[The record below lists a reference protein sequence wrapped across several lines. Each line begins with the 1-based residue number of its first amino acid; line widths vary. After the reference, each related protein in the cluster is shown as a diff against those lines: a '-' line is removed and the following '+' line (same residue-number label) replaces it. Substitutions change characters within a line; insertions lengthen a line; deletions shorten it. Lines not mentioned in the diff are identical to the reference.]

1 MAKKTSTNPERRRHN
16 VKQTDVPSCQ
26 LAQALRIPE
35 AIANNY
41 ALGPATPLKVAASI
55 EIQPTSSTFKMLCG
69 ASIAYGLTIGGYNA
83 GEIQVTDLGK
93 RIVRPTSEGDDHAA
107 KREAFLKPVIVGD
120 FLRKYNG
127 HPIPKEDI
135 AINVLESLGVPRDR
149 AAKTLEL
156 IVEGAKSLGM
166 LREIKGQR
174 YVDLATEV
182 PPAEGSGTSAGV
194 ADLDNSGKQISEP
207 PQEVPSQNSN
217 PTSSTLDDR
226 KRLVF
231 ITHGKNTSF
240 LEPIKGLLSFGGLEP
255 VVAVE
260 QQTVSKPV
268 PDKVLE
274 DMRRCGAAIIHVDA
288 ERTLM
293 DSEAKEHTLLN
304 ENVLIEIGAAMA
316 LYGRRFILLVKQ
328 GVTLPSNLQGLY
340 EVRYE
345 GDQLDNSTMIKLM
358 EAIKDIKNHE
368 LPEEETSN

>member
-1 MAKKTSTNPERRRHN
+1 M
-16 VKQTDVPSCQ
+16 
-26 LAQALRIPE
+26 
-35 AIANNY
+35 
-41 ALGPATPLKVAASI
+41 
-55 EIQPTSSTFKMLCG
+55 
-69 ASIAYGLTIGGYNA
+69 
-83 GEIQVTDLGK
+83 
-93 RIVRPTSEGDDHAA
+93 
-107 KREAFLKPVIVGD
+107 
-120 FLRKYNG
+120 
-127 HPIPKEDI
+127 
-135 AINVLESLGVPRDR
+135 
-149 AAKTLEL
+149 
-156 IVEGAKSLGM
+156 
-166 LREIKGQR
+166 
-174 YVDLATEV
+174 
-182 PPAEGSGTSAGV
+182 
-194 ADLDNSGKQISEP
+194 
-207 PQEVPSQNSN
+207 
-217 PTSSTLDDR
+217 
-226 KRLVF
+226 F

>member
-1 MAKKTSTNPERRRHN
+1 MAKKTGTSPEQRRRN
-16 VKQTDVPSCQ
+16 VKQSDVPGCQ
-26 LAQALRIPE
+26 LAHALRIPQ
-35 AIANNY
+35 AIADNY
-41 ALGPATPLKVAASI
+41 ALGPATPLKVAASL
-55 EIQPTSSTFKMLCG
+55 EMQPTSGTFKMLCG
-69 ASIAYGLTIGGYNA
+69 ASIAYGLTTGGYNA
-83 GEIQVTDLGK
+83 GEIQITDLGK

-107 KREAFLKPVIVGD
+107 KREAFLKPVLVGD
-120 FLRKYNG
+120 FVRKYNG
-127 HPIPKEDI
+127 HPIPKDDI

-149 AAKTLEL
+149 AARTLEL

-166 LREIKGQR
+166 LTEIKGQR
-174 YVDLATEV
+174 YVDLATEG
-182 PPAEGSGTSAGV
+182 PRTSARV
-194 ADLDNSGKQISEP
+194 ADLDNSETGSDIADP
-207 PQEVPSQNSN
+207 PLQVPSQQSE

-231 ITHGKNTSF
+231 ITHGKNKSF

-288 ERTLM
+288 ERTLI

-358 EAIKDIKNHE
+358 EAIKDIKNHG
-368 LPEEETSN
+368 LPEENASS